1 MASFVEV
8 LVEGQAPGAGGIARD
23 DRLGAFRRDGVADV
37 VGVVGGVGDDGF
49 GGLPLQ
55 QPVRARGVARL
66 TAVRVKPVAAL
77 IS

>member
-1 MASFVEV
+1 MALLVEV

-49 GGLPLQ
+49 GDRPPPAPSGRCRP
-55 QPVRARGVARL
+55 
-66 TAVRVKPVAAL
+66 
-77 IS
+77 

>member
-1 MASFVEV
+1 MAFFVEA

-49 GGLPLQ
+49 GGQPPLA
-55 QPVRARGVARL
+55 PSGRCR
-66 TAVRVKPVAAL
+66 P
-77 IS
+77 